1 MLYPHWFVTTATLWQ
16 IQQKHIHQ
24 SWPWTQKSSGVIY
37 ICTPTGC
44 SVHGHNP
51 GIFGATVFF
60 PAHTTTTTVF
70 WTLLNV
76 IGLFL
81 KKYVH
86 QHLSQTLTIANR
98 SFNSV
103 RLLSPVHTIRLWA
116 CTNRD
121 PKLFQVVSA
130 IDLPGQLLKDK
141 LQSLGR
147 CLRVSGSFNK
157 QKVGNVNDMFQVRA
171 ILPWFV

>member
-1 MLYPHWFVTTATLWQ
+1 MET
-16 IQQKHIHQ
+16 
-24 SWPWTQKSSGVIY
+24 KSSGVIY
-37 ICTPTGC
+37 SCTPTGC

-51 GIFGATVFF
+51 GILGAPMLF

-86 QHLSQTLTIANR
+86 QHLSQTTLTIANR

-103 RLLSPVHTIRLWA
+103 RLLSTVHTIGLWA
-116 CTNRD
+116 CTKRD
-121 PKLFQVVSA
+121 PQLFQVVSA
-130 IDLPGQLLKDK
+130 IDLYQANFWKTSCKSLESVWEGKWIFQQTKIT
-141 LQSLGR
+141 QSWKWEWY
-147 CLRVSGSFNK
+147 V
-157 QKVGNVNDMFQVRA
+157 
-171 ILPWFV
+171 